1 MIKTINIDTIIT
13 QPESGCYLLSP
24 TDGPIKIT
32 WVKGLADCVHK
43 EYMFFADTTVS
54 ADNFV
59 TIEAPK
65 GEKLANGPF
74 KLTKAGQVLVVR
86 RIAGKFWRVNG

>member
-1 MIKTINIDTIIT
+1 MIKTISIDTVIS

-24 TDGPIKIT
+24 KDGPIKL
-32 WVKGLADCVHK
+32 KLAAGLANHDDK
-43 EYMFFADTTVS
+43 EYLFFADTTVT

-86 RIAGKFWRVNG
+86 RLAGKFWRVNG